1 MMKKVLLSAI
11 SAMLSFIMMLA
22 LLSGCSNGTETDDTV
37 SVSMSDKSGFD
48 SESYSGQP
56 DTSLSGGDGEGYS
69 SDAGNGEGEAP
80 VEIDSEMNAYAK
92 SVIKKSDRDFKVLY
106 LTDIQLHDGEDPTI
120 TLGVIDQLVEKEE
133 PDLIIHLGDLINDS
147 KYYESKVN
155 YVKVL
160 DKIDS
165 YNIPWAA
172 VLGNHDYETYSAG
185 YDSKKKT
192 TTSDMLIDKFMSY
205 DNCLFTRGPENIP
218 GKGNYIINILDE
230 KTKRPVHSLYLLD
243 SVLIGLQDSHESF
256 YRDAVEYSRL
266 LNGGEPVESTLL
278 THIPLP
284 EYAEAIETSKSVEYR
299 DLTGSLNRDPG
310 NLASGSKKIFSAIK
324 ELGVTKN
331 VICGHDH
338 DNAYYL
344 IYDGVRL
351 AYSMKSSDGDNYAN
365 PAEIG
370 GSILKIGEKTE
381 FYYTKA
387 DIQFGTSDDMSFGL
401 DLLPYWRYSGVKLK
415 FDIEFTGTS
424 GNVRFSLCGTNV
436 LRYNVDEKY
445 RLGGWNR
452 LSEYININVADK
464 SSDLGTLTKKGDDNR
479 YSFELDLSEVPLNK
493 VNGEVACG
501 EETLRLIYF
510 TGGSETNQYRISN
523 VCYESEQI
531 IETDQTDLSNATIE
545 SIEDQ
550 YYRYGQF
557 IRPQVTVNINGETL
571 KAFDDILVIYEN
583 NSEIGTATV
592 KVVPSGKGAYKYK
605 GECVT
610 HFDILEDPNSDTIP
624 GHENATVVDTA
635 NYMVYDDIAP
645 VSDWHRSGKYFYFEI
660 KQINGTD
667 NDGKTL
673 RFSLLG
679 KNSNP
684 GNHAGANS
692 DWNRLT
698 DFYILEFTD
707 DSIKVYQK
715 GTTDNIAVVTD
726 LGDKWFGVAI
736 PYSELVI
743 NSDEGAMGNE
753 NETFTLCYMADITMS
768 FRLDSINS
776 LKTLQQE

>member
-1 MMKKVLLSAI
+1 MKKVLLSAI
-11 SAMLSFIMMLA
+11 SAMLSFTMMLA

-185 YDSKKKT
+185 YDSMKKT

-230 KTKRPVHSLYLLD
+230 KTKRPVHSVYLLD

-284 EYAEAIETSKSVEYR
+284 EYAEAIETFKSVEYR

-338 DNAYYL
+338 DNAYYS
-344 IYDGVRL
+344 IYEGVRL
-351 AYSMKSSDGDNYAN
+351 AYSMKSSDGDHYAN

-387 DIQFGTSDDMSFGL
+387 DIQFGTSDNISFGL
-401 DLLPYWRYSGVKLK
+401 DLLPYWQYSGAKLK

-531 IETDQTDLSNATIE
+531 TETDQTDLSNATIE

-624 GHENATVVDTA
+624 GHEDAIVLSEKTCRI
-635 NYMVYDDIAP
+635 YEDITP
-645 VSDWHRSGKYFYFEI
+645 VNDWYNSDKCLYFEI
-660 KQINGTD
+660 KKVV
-667 NDGKTL
+667 NDSASSGNSFK
-673 RFSLLG
+673 FSLCG

-684 GNHAGANS
+684 ESPFGANS

-707 DSIKVYQK
+707 GSIKVYQA

-736 PYSELVI
+736 PYSALVI
-743 NSDEGAMGNE
+743 NTGEGAMGNN
-753 NETFTLCYMADITMS
+753 NETFTLCSITNNEMS
-768 FRLDSINS
+768 FRIDNIDS